1 MSVLVSVCSV
11 KWSSLFVLFFFGGG
25 IVLRILHIMLWN
37 LLLFIRLF
45 CCVVEIFVDHPIL
58 SDYRVGTHV

>member
-25 IVLRILHIMLWN
+25 GGGGD
-37 LLLFIRLF
+37 RLKSIAHNS
-45 CCVVEIFVDHPIL
+45 VE
-58 SDYRVGTHV
+58 SDAFY